1 MRKILMLVLVALL
14 AAFVG
19 AADETDDG
27 NADLAYQNLVGSV
40 QGPILT
46 LSNVGTAPKD
56 IGGAKVIVREE
67 ILGTVPYTMLLM
79 PNPYHFVP
87 GDGLGTWQIIVP
99 LSRPVQA
106 GEKWRLTNGVGI
118 YAEGVA

>member
-1 MRKILMLVLVALL
+1 MVALM

-19 AADETDDG
+19 AADETDNG
-27 NADLAYQNLVGSV
+27 NADLANQNLIGSV
-40 QGPILT
+40 QGTTLT

-56 IGGAKVIVREE
+56 IGGAKVVVGEE
-67 ILGTVPYTMLLM
+67 VLETVPYTQLMM
-79 PNPYHFVP
+79 PNPYIFVS
-87 GDGLGTWQIIVP
+87 GDGLGTWKISIP